1 MRRDENDE
9 MGGKRSADKKT
20 NNVCS
25 VIGTGNIGILIN
37 APAATK
43 AVNKEINIIMAKG

>member
-1 MRRDENDE
+1 MRTVEKDER
-9 MGGKRSADKKT
+9 GGRRSADKKT

-25 VIGTGNIGILIN
+25 VIGTGNIGILIK

-43 AVNKEINIIMAKG
+43 AVKREINIIMAKG

>member
-1 MRRDENDE
+1 MRSEEKDER
-9 MGGKRSADKKT
+9 GGRRSADKKT

>member
-1 MRRDENDE
+1 MRRDEKDE
-9 MGGKRSADKKT
+9 RGGKRSAAKKM
-20 NNVCS
+20 NNVWS

-43 AVNKEINIIMAKG
+43 AVKREINIIMAKG